1 MAVLLRILAFVPML
15 LAARLRRIE
24 QRTVSRATAA
34 GATTA
39 ERAVLLQPSGQL
51 GEFVHGRLLRNGV
64 LLEAG
69 NDRYYFSPAAYD
81 AFRARRRKRALWIIV
96 ALLISIAIL
105 ILRGDV

>member
-1 MAVLLRILAFVPML
+1 VAVLLRILAFVPML
-15 LAARLRRIE
+15 VAARLRRIE
-24 QRTVSRATAA
+24 QRIVTRATEAE
-34 GATTA
+34 ATA
-39 ERAVLLQPSGQL
+39 VERAVLLTPSGQL
-51 GEFVHGRLLRNGV
+51 GEFVRGRLLRNGV

-96 ALLISIAIL
+96 VWLIGIAIL